1 MEKTFNSPH
10 NYKNKRSMYKNK
22 IHKYIT
28 VQRIIPKNKKLLIFA
43 KKNKEDKNNNYLSE
57 TNGFNKEIKKHRKS
71 LSNVNIP
78 FKKIM
83 NYINYTSNDNKQ
95 SLLLI
100 YPNENEINNNSNINK
115 RSIHNYSQKNIFP
128 KTSKNSDINKD
139 VTIISQGSYFTTNRK
154 NKSNIY
160 SKCNNENKQTKNI
173 KKNSIMSKK
182 LIINNIENKNKS
194 KIHNISDKNNNN
206 NKTHL
211 GYRITKDT
219 IFEKENIDPNLFNST
234 INLGYSNKSK
244 NFDNIRDKNS
254 KIKLDKKPN
263 IGNQTMNI
271 IIRKNSSEL
280 LTFGNSND
288 SFSDSFSKT
297 SNINKNFLLLLKQE
311 NDSLKKELMKT
322 KQKVDVLENKIDLLI
337 NENNN
342 INNNNK
348 KQKKNPIN
356 IRKCK
361 DEDCFQLIND
371 KFSQCN
377 KNKENNLD
385 KTNNKVRLKHYQ
397 SQKNFN
403 NDKKDSNKNNNVIK
417 RKSFGRTF
425 SSVFD
430 LKKNKNNHKNNNK
443 KHSKSNE

>member
-28 VQRIIPKNKKLLIFA
+28 VQRIIPKNKKLLIFS
-43 KKNKEDKNNNYLSE
+43 KKNKENKNNNYLSE
-57 TNGFNKEIKKHRKS
+57 INGFNKEIKKYRKS
-71 LSNVNIP
+71 LSNANIP
-78 FKKIM
+78 FKNIM

-100 YPNENEINNNSNINK
+100 YPDENKINDNNNTNK
-115 RSIHNYSQKNIFP
+115 RSIHNYSHKNLFP

-139 VTIISQGSYFTTNRK
+139 VTIISQRSYFTTNRN

-160 SKCNNENKQTKNI
+160 LKCNNENKQTKNI

-182 LIINNIENKNKS
+182 LIINKSKS
-194 KIHNISDKNNNN
+194 KIHNISHKNN

-219 IFEKENIDPNLFNST
+219 IFEKENIDPNMFNST
-234 INLGYSNKSK
+234 INLYYSNKSK
-244 NFDNIRDKNS
+244 NFDNIREKNS

-263 IGNQTMNI
+263 IGNQTMNTI
-271 IIRKNSSEL
+271 IFRKNSSEL
-280 LTFGNSND
+280 LTFGNSTD

-297 SNINKNFLLLLKQE
+297 SNINKNYLLRLKQE
-311 NDSLKKELMKT
+311 NESLKKELMKT

-337 NENNN
+337 NENSN

-356 IRKCK
+356 IRKYK
-361 DEDCFQLIND
+361 DEDCFPLIND
-371 KFSQCN
+371 KFSQSN
-377 KNKENNLD
+377 KNKENNID
-385 KTNNKVRLKHYQ
+385 KTNNKVRLKHYK

-430 LKKNKNNHKNNNK
+430 LKKNKNNQKNNIK
-443 KHSKSNE
+443 KPIKSNE